1 MVEGGQLDLHKV
13 GLVRGSDTESG
24 WFRRR
29 SGEVGINLGEHIA
42 WQGLRVRRG
51 CDRSLSS
58 LVIGRRILAG

>member
-24 WFRRR
+24 WFRRW
-29 SGEVGINLGEHIA
+29 SGEVGINIGEHIA

-51 CDRSLSS
+51 
-58 LVIGRRILAG
+58 

>member
-1 MVEGGQLDLHKV
+1 MIWFGLARFGYGLRRAGVVKGGQLDLHKV

-29 SGEVGINLGEHIA
+29 SGEVGINIGEHIA

-51 CDRSLSS
+51 
-58 LVIGRRILAG
+58 